1 MVLQPEL
8 DGVVYDGPIGP
19 TVHCTEGAYH
29 LFLSNGK
36 KGKIIAYDMH
46 AYYVREGAKPD
57 DIAENL
63 GVSYEDGVN
72 RGKSS
77 FNRATRRMLEDEGI
91 DITTS
96 IVNGFESGKYKFR
109 GLSRE

>member
-1 MVLQPEL
+1 MAEQPEL

-29 LFLSNGK
+29 LFVQNGR

-46 AYYVREGAKPD
+46 AYYIREGAKPD

-63 GVSYEDGVN
+63 GESYEDGVPK
-72 RGKSS
+72 GKPS
-77 FNRATRRMLEDEGI
+77 FNRVMCKTLEDEGI
-91 DITTS
+91 DITTP
-96 IVNGFESGKYKFR
+96 VVTGFESGKYKFR